1 VSQFTDATR
10 ETKEF
15 TVTVLIVMACEQL
28 LRTHQKSS
36 QMLPH
41 VVATEQQSLVVVK
54 KLLAIAVSSITYL
67 RGLFPEKAYGS
78 KYVEEQKVMILRE
91 ERTCPG
97 ASQIVQWLQ
106 GCFDAIQKKYL
117 RMILLS
123 MYSDPEYP
131 EKVTECYQFRIQ
143 YTEKGPQL
151 DFESKNQKN
160 MTKMD
165 CNDIKK
171 SSILL
176 VRKLYTLMQNLGPL
190 PDSVCLN
197 MKLFYYD
204 DVTPNDYQPPGF
216 KEGEN
221 SSLVFQKEPV
231 NLTMGEVVTPFHT
244 LKVDVT
250 TERERLEQVDDE
262 EPICA
267 RDRWTINED
276 EIVCVSEVQH
286 EIVSK
291 ENVVID
297 TGIENSDLSKED
309 ILENSQCM
317 MEQLIGYAGTQ
328 QQAAITAALLSPE
341 VRKNARQL
349 DTMGSADIS
358 DAEEI
363 VNLKPLKKA
372 TTVLSDEK
380 SATLSLIMP
389 LKSMIEQS
397 MTLDEQ
403 DSTTV
408 SDMKTVILQNLS
420 SRYIEA
426 DSLVKKTSDL
436 SVATRK
442 TRSGRV
448 FNYSDKKDGK
458 VPRTAEKKPVSQFQF
473 PLSQDPLPAAPKRR
487 KFSVPKEN
495 H

>member
-1 VSQFTDATR
+1 
-10 ETKEF
+10 
-15 TVTVLIVMACEQL
+15 MACEQL
-28 LRTHQKSS
+28 LRTHQGSS

-106 GCFDAIQKKYL
+106 GCFDAIQKRYL
-117 RMILLS
+117 RVILLS

-143 YTEKGPQL
+143 YTEKGPRL
-151 DFESKNQKN
+151 DFESKSQKN
-160 MTKMD
+160 MTKVD

-171 SSILL
+171 ASILL

-197 MKLFYYD
+197 MKLSYYD
-204 DVTPNDYQPPGF
+204 DVTPHNYQPPGF
-216 KEGEN
+216 KEGEK
-221 SSLVFQKEPV
+221 STLVFQKEPV

-250 TERERLEQVDDE
+250 TERERLEQVDDN

-267 RDRWTINED
+267 RERWTLKINGE
-276 EIVCVSEVQH
+276 EIDCVSKVQH

-291 ENVVID
+291 GNVVID
-297 TGIENSDLSKED
+297 TGIENSDLSKEEM
-309 ILENSQCM
+309 LENSQFM
-317 MEQLIGYAGTQ
+317 
-328 QQAAITAALLSPE
+328 
-341 VRKNARQL
+341 
-349 DTMGSADIS
+349 
-358 DAEEI
+358 
-363 VNLKPLKKA
+363 
-372 TTVLSDEK
+372 
-380 SATLSLIMP
+380 
-389 LKSMIEQS
+389 
-397 MTLDEQ
+397 
-403 DSTTV
+403 
-408 SDMKTVILQNLS
+408 
-420 SRYIEA
+420 A
-426 DSLVKKTSDL
+426 DSLVKKTADL
-436 SVATRK
+436 NVATRK

-448 FNYSDKKDGK
+448 INS
-458 VPRTAEKKPVSQFQF
+458 AVSQFQF
-473 PLSQDPLPAAPKRR
+473 PLSQDPLPTAPKRR